1 MGKQVACVALLM
13 SARQTLEDRTLRE
26 RLCMGGLSVR
36 AMFDV
41 RGAIGRSEED
51 QPAVVVIAPGAI
63 DDAADRDLAIFI
75 RRSGFRGLILVVGR
89 SADPEA
95 VVAALDQGADDY
107 VSLLHDSTELVAR
120 TRALVRRAADA
131 AVLEHQIDGL
141 VLDLR
146 RGVVRC
152 GDAAV
157 ALTRREADLMEYL
170 TRHAGHPVSREELAT
185 HIWHTS
191 TPGNGGTN
199 IVDVYVSYLRRKLGT
214 LGRQSIIRSVRG
226 VGYELVD
233 TR

>member
-1 MGKQVACVALLM
+1 V
-13 SARQTLEDRTLRE
+13 
-26 RLCMGGLSVR
+26 GGLSVR
-36 AMFDV
+36 AVFDV
-41 RGAIGRSEED
+41 RSAIGRSDED
-51 QPAVVVIAPGAI
+51 QPTVVVIAPGAI
-63 DDAADRDLAIFI
+63 DDAADRDIPACV
-75 RRSGFRGLILVVGR
+75 RRSGYRGLILVVGR
-89 SADPEA
+89 SADPED

-120 TRALVRRAADA
+120 TRALVRRAADTV
-131 AVLEHQIDGL
+131 VLEHQVDGL